1 MISIVDTATTM
12 ADSNWISRIKCKIL
26 ETISRPEKSKR
37 TTTMV
42 VDLMDTKIKV
52 DMVEPTSSEDSTVTT
67 SLVDLVEATY

>member
-52 DMVEPTSSEDSTVTT
+52 DMVETTSSEDSTVTK
-67 SLVDLVEATY
+67 SLADLVEATY

>member
-1 MISIVDTATTM
+1 MDTATTM

-52 DMVEPTSSEDSTVTT
+52 DMVETTSSEDSTVTT
-67 SLVDLVEATY
+67 SLADLVEATY

>member
-52 DMVEPTSSEDSTVTT
+52 DMVEPTSSEDSTVTK
-67 SLVDLVEATY
+67 SLADLVEATY